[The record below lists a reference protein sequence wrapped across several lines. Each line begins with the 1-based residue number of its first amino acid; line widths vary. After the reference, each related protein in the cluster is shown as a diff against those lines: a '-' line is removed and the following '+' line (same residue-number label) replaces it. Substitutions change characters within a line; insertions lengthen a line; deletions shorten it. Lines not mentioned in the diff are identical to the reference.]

1 MQKFVK
7 KPVVIEAVEYN
18 GANKEEIEAF
28 VGKKLDTIYTELKE
42 PLELK
47 IPTLEG
53 DMKASKGDY
62 IIKGIKGEFYPC
74 KPDIFKST
82 YNVVED
88 NNGIL
93 SEGEKRV
100 RTTFNVLSLATVDI
114 AKQLMAEAINLLSRD
129 QNDVA
134 SYYYD
139 NLNTTQYRELSADY
153 QREVATAKT
162 KIEEAAMWTV
172 KALTNDIHVVDFNSS
187 TKVEDATIP
196 PHQKRVIEEQVEL
209 ETKYTNLKIFIT
221 NNPIFKSLNEE
232 EQLRLSSQLKV
243 MEEYNN
249 ILKDRINNFN
259 NG

>member
-7 KPVVIEAVEYN
+7 KPVVIEAIQYN
-18 GANKEEIEAF
+18 GTNITEIESF
-28 VGKKLDTIYTELKE
+28 VGEKLSIIIFSVEDTQLV
-42 PLELK
+42 

-53 DMKASKGDY
+53 YMKISKGDY
-62 IIKGIKGEFYPC
+62 VIKGIKGEFYPC
-74 KPDIFKST
+74 KPDVFKST

-100 RTTFNVLSLATVDI
+100 RTNFNVSSSKTVDT

-139 NLNTTQYRELSADY
+139 NLKPAQYNELSGDY

-162 KIEEAAMWTV
+162 KIEDAAMWLV
-172 KALTNDIHVVDFNSS
+172 KALTNDIHVVSF
-187 TKVEDATIP
+187 TP
-196 PHQKRVIEEQVEL
+196 PTQIEEEH
-209 ETKYTNLKIFIT
+209 K
-221 NNPIFKSLNEE
+221 
-232 EQLRLSSQLKV
+232 
-243 MEEYNN
+243 
-249 ILKDRINNFN
+249 
-259 NG
+259 

>member
-28 VGKKLDTIYTELKE
+28 VGKKLDTVYTELKE

-74 KPDIFKST
+74 KPDVFKST

-100 RTTFNVLSLATVDI
+100 RTTFNVLSLETVDI

-139 NLNTTQYRELSADY
+139 SINTTQYRELSADY

-172 KALTNDIHVVDFNSS
+172 KALTNNIHVAPKTEKN
-187 TKVEDATIP
+187 IP
-196 PHQKRVIEEQVEL
+196 PHQERVINELKEL
-209 ETKYTNLKIFIT
+209 ELKITNLTSFIT
-221 NNPIFKSLNEE
+221 SSTIYPTLDVK
-232 EQLRLSSQLKV
+232 EQALLSNQKDK
-243 MEEYNN
+243 MIEYSN
-249 ILKDRINNFN
+249 ILKERILSFANE
-259 NG
+259 